1 MPSAF
6 HRTTA
11 AQAPTGPF
19 TVIDI
24 ASIQTAR
31 ENLRGQVLKTPFT
44 LSRTLSDIFGAEIW
58 LKFENLQ
65 FTASFKERGAL
76 NRMLTLSEA
85 ERAKGVIAVS
95 AGNHAQ
101 GVAYHAQRMGVPAV
115 IVMPRFT
122 PTVKVANTRRFG
134 AEVVLAG
141 DTFDDAKAR
150 GYELAQE
157 RGLIMIHPYD
167 DEAVIAGQG
176 TVGLEMLE
184 DQPQLDT
191 LAVAIGGGGLISG
204 IATAAKALKPGIE
217 IVGVQ
222 TERFP
227 SMYAALKGVTMPQG
241 PYTIAEGIAV
251 KSPGDITREVA
262 GRLVDRIELVSESD
276 IEHAIVVLL
285 EIEKSVVEGA
295 GAAGLAA
302 AARPGRGQRSLQ
314 GQAHRPGAHRRQHR
328 PADAGRADRARHGAR
343 RPAGAHPRR
352 PARPAGRA
360 GARHQAHRRR
370 PGQYHRGP
378 PPARLH
384 LAAGAQRGSGLRA
397 ADPGPRS
404 HPGSDRGAQQR
415 GLRRQQPRPLRP
427 AEPPYLYVRVTVA
440 RPLAWPAVTVPVVWM

>member
-1 MPSAF
+1 M
-6 HRTTA
+6 
-11 AQAPTGPF
+11 
-19 TVIDI
+19 IDI

-76 NRMLTLSEA
+76 NRMLTLSED
-85 ERAKGVIAVS
+85 ERRAGVIAVS

-141 DTFDDAKAR
+141 DTFDDAKAH
-150 GYELAQE
+150 GYELAKQ

-176 TVGLEMLE
+176 TVALEMLE

-191 LAVAIGGGGLISG
+191 LVIAIGGGGLISG

-217 IVGVQ
+217 IIGVQ

-227 SMYAALKGVTMPQG
+227 AMYAAVKGVSMPQG
-241 PYTIAEGIAV
+241 QYTIAEGIAV
-251 KSPGDITREVA
+251 KSPGGLTQPIIS
-262 GRLVDRIELVSESD
+262 RLVDDIELVSEAD

-285 EIEKSVVEGA
+285 EIEKTVVEGA

-302 AARPGRGQRSLQ
+302 LLRAQEAGSERFKGKRIGLVLTGGNIDPLMLGELIERGMVRAGRLARIRVDLRDL
-314 GQAHRPGAHRRQHR
+314 PGALAHATKLI
-328 PADAGRADRARHGAR
+328 ADAQANITEVHHQRAFTSLPVRNVEVDFVL
-343 RPAGAHPRR
+343 
-352 PARPAGRA
+352 
-360 GARHQAHRRR
+360 QT
-370 PGQYHRGP
+370 RGP
-378 PPARLH
+378 EHIQEVIDILN
-384 LAAGAQRGSGLRA
+384 AAGFA
-397 ADPGPRS
+397 ASNHD
-404 HPGSDRGAQQR
+404 H
-415 GLRRQQPRPLRP
+415 
-427 AEPPYLYVRVTVA
+427 
-440 RPLAWPAVTVPVVWM
+440 